1 MKFFKSLL
9 MVLLSF
15 QLLLAV
21 DVITEKDVYMIE
33 EPIGLEVTNKPNTK
47 EDWIGVFRKGVPSVW
62 GNVLQWKWVGKASS
76 YKFKALEAGEYEVR
90 FFPENSFN
98 AQASVSFMVK
108 GAVEVMTQKDSYQS
122 KESVWLEL
130 ENQPN
135 TKDDWIG
142 IFKKGTPSVWENVVQ
157 WKWVGE
163 ASSYA
168 FENLEVGEYEA
179 RFFQENSYYAQASV
193 GFTVKGSMHLK
204 YVQHT
209 DEEKGNLFASS
220 NGKGNGCQK
229 QNPCTLETAI
239 NKLKA
244 GSVLFLRG
252 GTYNLVK
259 GLDISQSGTA
269 ENPIIVESYPGEVAI
284 LDGGNR
290 SADDIRHRDNFTRF
304 GIRIDHAEHV
314 KIRKLEIRG
323 MSLSGISMSGRH
335 NVVEGCKVHG
345 NFLVG
350 IQLNNNGAF
359 NTVINNIVHN
369 NSDVGLNP
377 EDDRTGFR
385 QYGNGGN
392 ADGIQVVDGN
402 NHRVYHNL
410 VFENSDDGIDTWQSD
425 DSEVKFNVSHHNGLG
440 GGNGNGI
447 KAGGNGQGENSVIE
461 HNIAYENKSKGFDY
475 NKGINVTF
483 RYNTSFKNRVGFT
496 GSESTLFEFNIAYKN
511 GVDFYGIGE
520 QRSNSWQVDTD
531 AKLMS
536 FNPDSKDF
544 LRPVN
549 GSVFEHMGS
558 YADDL

>member
-9 MVLLSF
+9 IVLLSF
-15 QLLLAV
+15 QLLSAV
-21 DVITEKDVYMIE
+21 DIIAEKDVYMIE
-33 EPIGLEVTNKPNTK
+33 EPIWLEVTDKPNTK
-47 EDWIGVFRKGVPSVW
+47 EDWIGVFRKGAPSVW
-62 GNVLQWKWVGKASS
+62 K
-76 YKFKALEAGEYEVR
+76 
-90 FFPENSFN
+90 
-98 AQASVSFMVK
+98 
-108 GAVEVMTQKDSYQS
+108 
-122 KESVWLEL
+122 
-130 ENQPN
+130 
-135 TKDDWIG
+135 
-142 IFKKGTPSVWENVVQ
+142 NVVQ
-157 WKWVGE
+157 WKWVGA
-163 ASSYA
+163 ASSYE

-179 RFFQENSYYAQASV
+179 RFFQENSYYAQANVSFRVGKVIEVHTQKDIYQIEEPVLLRLSNQPNTKEDWIGIFKKGTPSV
-193 GFTVKGSMHLK
+193 WENVLQWKWVGAATSYSFEGLEVGEYEARFFQENSYDVQASIGFTVKGGMSPK

-209 DEEKGNLFASS
+209 DEAKGNLFASI
-220 NGKGNGCQK
+220 NGQGNGCQK

-239 NKLKA
+239 KKLEA

-259 GLDISQSGTA
+259 GLDISRSGTA

-290 SADDIRHRDNFTRF
+290 SADDILNRDNFTRF

-323 MSLSGISMSGRH
+323 MSLNGISMSGRH

-392 ADGIQVVDGN
+392 ADGIQVVNGN
-402 NHRVYHNL
+402 NHQVYHNL

-425 DSEVKFNVSHHNGLG
+425 DTEVKFNISHHNGLG
-440 GGNGNGI
+440 DGNGNGI
-447 KAGGNGQGENSVIE
+447 KAGGNGQGENSIIE
-461 HNIAYENKSKGFDY
+461 YNIAYENKSRGFDY
-475 NKGINVTF
+475 NNGINVTF
-483 RYNTSFKNRVGFT
+483 RYNTSFKNHVGFT
-496 GSESTLFEFNIAYKN
+496 GSDSTLFEFNIAYKN
-511 GVDFYGIGE
+511 GVDFYGSGE
-520 QRSNSWQVDTD
+520 QITNSWQVDDD
-531 AKLMS
+531 ARFIS
-536 FNPDSKDF
+536 SNPNSKDF
-544 LRPVN
+544 LRPLK
-549 GSVFEHMGS
+549 GSAFEYMGA
-558 YADDL
+558 YADF